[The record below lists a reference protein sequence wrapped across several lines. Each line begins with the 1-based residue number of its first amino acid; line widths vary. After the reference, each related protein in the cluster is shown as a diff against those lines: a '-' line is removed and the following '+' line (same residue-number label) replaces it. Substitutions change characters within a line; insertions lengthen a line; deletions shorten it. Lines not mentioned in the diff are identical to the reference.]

1 MDKEPDKITDKI
13 FEQVLAVRDTGRTN
27 MFSIN
32 EVMRVA
38 YELELCELVEFL
50 SEKKNHKEYV
60 DLILYGKR

>member
-13 FEQVLAVRDTGRTN
+13 FEQVLAVRDSGRTN

-38 YELELCELVEFL
+38 CELELCELVEFL